1 MGQEPP
7 LGGAPKSAAET
18 LTKGPAVLIGRGHT
32 EGCLADTEVRAF
44 SDEALAS
51 VPLGGKRVLALI
63 PDSTRTAPVG
73 LMFRTLCDALLGRA
87 SRLDFLIALGTHP
100 PMDEEKILRLIEM
113 TADERA
119 GTYASVGIFNHEWDN
134 PEALRVIG
142 TLPADEMD
150 RLTEGRYARD
160 VPVELNARLLDYDH
174 LLIVGPTFPHEVV
187 GFSGGHKYL
196 FPGVA
201 GPEIIH
207 FFHWLGALET
217 NWRIN
222 GVKDTVTRRVIDRAV
237 ELVEV
242 PVTNFDLVVTR
253 QGLKGLFIGEAVEAF
268 NAAADLSAQ
277 LHIRYVDRPFER
289 VLGIAPEM
297 YDDLWTAGK
306 VMYKL
311 EPVVADG
318 GELVI
323 YAPHITE
330 VSYTHGHILDRIG
343 YHCLDYFLEQ
353 MDRFADVPG
362 GVMAHSTHVKGL
374 GTYAGGIEEPRIRV
388 TLATGIPK
396 ERCDQINL
404 GYLDPRQIRLADW
417 LGRQDKGLLV
427 VDHAGETLYRL
438 KSEKE

>member
-1 MGQEPP
+1 
-7 LGGAPKSAAET
+7 
-18 LTKGPAVLIGRGHT
+18 VIVGRGHK

-44 SDEALAS
+44 SEEALAEIR
-51 VPLGGKRVLALI
+51 LEGKRVLALI
-63 PDSTRTAPVG
+63 PDATRTAPVG
-73 LMFRTLCDALLGRA
+73 LMFRTLCDLLVGRVE
-87 SRLDFLIALGTHP
+87 RLDFLIALGTHQ
-100 PMDEEKILRLIEM
+100 PMPEAKILAMLELD
-113 TADERA
+113 ADERA
-119 GTYASVGIFNHEWDN
+119 EQYGDVGIFNHEWDN
-134 PEALRVIG
+134 PDALTTVA
-142 TLPADEMD
+142 TLPAEEMD
-150 RLTEGRYARD
+150 RLTDGRCARD
-160 VPVELNARLLDYDH
+160 VPVELNRRLFNYDH
-174 LLIVGPTFPHEVV
+174 VLIVGPTFPHEVV

-201 GPEIIH
+201 GPQIIN
-207 FFHWLGALET
+207 FFHWLGALVT
-217 NWRIN
+217 NWQIN

-237 ELVEV
+237 REV
-242 PVTNFDLVVTR
+242 DLPITNFDLVVTR
-253 QGLKGLFIGEAVEAF
+253 EGLKGLFIGNPVEAF

-277 LHIRYVDRPFER
+277 VHIMYVDRPYER

-318 GELVI
+318 GELII

-343 YHCLDYFLEQ
+343 YHCLDYFREQ

-374 GTYAGGIEEPRIRV
+374 GTYSGGVERPRIRV

-396 ERCDQINL
+396 ERCAQVNL
-404 GYLDPRQIRLADW
+404 GYLDPREVRVADW
-417 LGRQDKGLLV
+417 INREDSGILL

-438 KSEKE
+438 KSEREGQE

>member
-1 MGQEPP
+1 
-7 LGGAPKSAAET
+7 
-18 LTKGPAVLIGRGHT
+18 VIVGRGHK

-44 SDEALAS
+44 SEEALAEIR
-51 VPLGGKRVLALI
+51 LEGKRVLALI
-63 PDSTRTAPVG
+63 PDATRTAPVG
-73 LMFRTLCDALLGRA
+73 LMFRTLCDLLRGRA
-87 SRLDFLIALGTHP
+87 ERLDFLIALGTHQ
-100 PMDEEKILRLIEM
+100 PMPEAKILAMLELD
-113 TADERA
+113 ADERA
-119 GTYASVGIFNHEWDN
+119 EQYGDVGIFNHEWDN
-134 PEALRVIG
+134 PDALTTIA
-142 TLPADEMD
+142 TLAAEEMD
-150 RLTEGRYARD
+150 RLTDGRCARD
-160 VPVELNARLLDYDH
+160 VPVELNRRLFNYDH
-174 LLIVGPTFPHEVV
+174 VLIVGPTFPHEVV

-201 GPEIIH
+201 GPQIIN
-207 FFHWLGALET
+207 FFHWLGALVT
-217 NWRIN
+217 NWKIN

-237 ELVEV
+237 REV
-242 PVTNFDLVVTR
+242 DMPITNFDLVVTR
-253 QGLKGLFIGEAVEAF
+253 EGLKGLFIGPPVEAF

-277 LHIRYVDRPFER
+277 VHIMYVDRPYER

-318 GELVI
+318 GELII

-343 YHCLDYFLEQ
+343 YHCLDYFREQ

-374 GTYAGGIEEPRIRV
+374 GTYSGGVERPRIRV

-396 ERCDQINL
+396 ERCAQVNL
-404 GYLDPRQIRLADW
+404 GYLDPREVRVADW
-417 LGRQDKGLLV
+417 INREDSGILL

-438 KSEKE
+438 KSEREGQE

>member
-1 MGQEPP
+1 MI
-7 LGGAPKSAAET
+7 
-18 LTKGPAVLIGRGHT
+18 IGRGHT
-32 EGCLADTEVRAF
+32 EGVLSDTEVREF
-44 SDEALAS
+44 CKQALAGL
-51 VPLGGKRVLALI
+51 PLDGKRVLALI

-73 LMFRTLCDALLGRA
+73 LMFRTLCDLLLGRVA
-87 SRLDFLIALGTHP
+87 KIDFLIALGTHM
-100 PMDEEKILRLIEM
+100 PMDDEKVLRLMEM
-113 TADERA
+113 TPEERA
-119 GTYASVGIFNHEWDN
+119 DPYGGARIFNHEWDN

-142 TLPADEMD
+142 TLAAAEMD
-150 RLTEGRYARD
+150 RLTGGRCARD
-160 VPVELNARLLDYDH
+160 VPVEVNALLFDYDH
-174 LLIVGPTFPHEVV
+174 LFIVGPTFPHEVV

-207 FFHWLGALET
+207 FFHWLGALVT
-217 NWRIN
+217 NWKIN
-222 GVKDTVTRRVIDRAV
+222 GVKDTVVRRVIDRAV
-237 ELVEV
+237 ELVDL
-242 PVTNFDLVVTR
+242 PVTNFDMVVAR
-253 QGLKGLFIGEAVEAF
+253 EGLKGLFIGDAKEAF
-268 NAAADLSAQ
+268 SAAADLSAQ
-277 LHIRYVDRPFER
+277 VHIRYVDRPLKR

-318 GELVI
+318 GELII

-330 VSYTHGHILDRIG
+330 VSYTHGRILDKIG
-343 YHCLDYFLEQ
+343 YHCLDYFREQ
-353 MDRFADVPG
+353 MEKFADVPA

-374 GTYAGGIEEPRIRV
+374 GTYSGGVEQPRIKV

-396 ERCDQINL
+396 ERCARINL
-404 GYLDPRQIRLADW
+404 GYLDPREIRAAEW
-417 LGRQDKGLLV
+417 IGRQDEGILL